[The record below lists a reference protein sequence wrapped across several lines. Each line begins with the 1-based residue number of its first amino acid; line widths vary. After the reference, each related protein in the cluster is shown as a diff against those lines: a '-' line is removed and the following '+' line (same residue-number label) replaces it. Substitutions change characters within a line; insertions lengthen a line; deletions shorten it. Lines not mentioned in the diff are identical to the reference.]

1 MSEGASGDQ
10 SRRLVRWVEM
20 QKATLEFLETL
31 KSRLEGMDRLEM
43 VVYARLIFQHLEKTV
58 KAFDEWLQDPF
69 IATIIPREEM
79 ARVLAETIEAAEKI
93 LRLDITHTDYVRG
106 LVEKAAAQ
114 GTHPLLR
121 MRQEEKVREGRSL
134 SM

>member
-1 MSEGASGDQ
+1 M
-10 SRRLVRWVEM
+10 EM
-20 QKATLEFLETL
+20 QRATLEFLETL
-31 KSRLEGMDRLEM
+31 KSRLDEMDRLEM

-69 IATIIPREEM
+69 IATIIPKEEM
-79 ARVLAETIEAAEKI
+79 ARVLAETIEAAERI
-93 LRLDITHTDYVRG
+93 LKLDITHTDYVRG
-106 LVEKAAAQ
+106 LVEQAASQ